1 MSNNPGDLLRLS
13 DVCGRWPIHY
23 GIGLLCSLMLA
34 SFSLPVAA
42 QSVGDAVRAAP
53 INVPSLSAPSPGVL
67 PTDAT
72 KPPIN
77 EDRALINP
85 GWRLR
90 LRQRLPA
97 RLWFTS
103 VTEVSNRLDTN
114 VFLQYKEPQ
123 PDYVFRVQP
132 NITVGYNIFDKT
144 SVYANWF
151 LIKDTYTVHPKILNF
166 PTTQSVSMGLRH
178 QLYSGKKFGVQL
190 DCQARELFQNKG
202 LRQAD
207 LLPSVSMTY
216 FLTPKS
222 VLFAS
227 VLLQMRSGQL
237 FQGPTRELDPF
248 YTVGYVARKGQW
260 TFTFTDTLVTNFR
273 EPHFPYSRPRHGN
286 VSMIADFEV
295 ARPVMKKYPGLQ
307 AYLRAEPVFNWR
319 SAKTPGLSGFDFR
332 LYGGLRLLVSKP
344 SYIGTIHKLKQQL
357 RKQEEEAKK
366 LRSGAGAVP
375 GATLTAPSISQPA
388 PSDADKPTGS
398 TSEPPA
404 GNTSQPAPS
413 DASDKPAGS
422 AVDKPAGSTSETPA
436 ENTPEAQPAP
446 AAPPK
451 ADPGASEDS
460 TSINVPFDT
469 PIRLPQKES
478 SASPE
483 SPT

>member
-1 MSNNPGDLLRLS
+1 MSIIPNVSLRLLKPPGRNLAL
-13 DVCGRWPIHY
+13 CGIDLVPSAVVHLAFV
-23 GIGLLCSLMLA
+23 IGLSCLP
-34 SFSLPVAA
+34 LPVAA
-42 QSVGDAVRAAP
+42 QSVIDAARATNV
-53 INVPSLSAPSPGVL
+53 INPAAFSALVPSPGVL

-77 EDRALINP
+77 EDRALIDP

-90 LRQRLPA
+90 LRQKLPA

-132 NITVGYNIFDKT
+132 NITIGYNIADKT
-144 SVYANWF
+144 SVYTNYF
-151 LIKDTYTVHPKILNF
+151 VIKDVYTVHPKILNF

-178 QLYSGKKFGVQL
+178 QLYSGKKFNVQL

-216 FLTPKS
+216 FLTPTS
-222 VLFAS
+222 VLFSS

-248 YTVGYVARKGQW
+248 YTIGYVARKGQW
-260 TFTFTDTLVTNFR
+260 TFTVTDTLVTNFR

-344 SYIGTIHKLKQQL
+344 SYIGTINKLKQQL
-357 RKQEEEAKK
+357 KKQDAEAKK
-366 LRSGAGAVP
+366 LR
-375 GATLTAPSISQPA
+375 T
-388 PSDADKPTGS
+388 
-398 TSEPPA
+398 
-404 GNTSQPAPS
+404 N
-413 DASDKPAGS
+413 AGS
-422 AVDKPAGSTSETPA
+422 ASGGVPGSAHDGKPSER
-436 ENTPEAQPAP
+436 PEQQQPIP
-446 AAPPK
+446 IAPPVK
-451 ADPGASEDS
+451 ADPEPSEGASS
-460 TSINVPFDT
+460 TIEPLQE
-469 PIRLPQKES
+469 P
-478 SASPE
+478 SAASE
-483 SPT
+483 SPS